1 MSGKLKVLIMG
12 SQLLNPN
19 LEAAIW
25 ARLFQ
30 AQPGGLSS
38 EAAEYLLSIGFEE
51 GDRRRMQ
58 QLAEGSES
66 GTLTEDEQAELDSY
80 LHVGNL
86 LAVMQSRARVV
97 LRRKPR
103 NEPLP

>member
-1 MSGKLKVLIMG
+1 MG
-12 SQLLNPN
+12 SQILNPN

-25 ARLFQ
+25 ARLMQ
-30 AQPGGLSS
+30 AQRAELSA

-51 GDRRRMQ
+51 GDRRRME
-58 QLAEGSES
+58 QLADRSES
-66 GTLTEDEQAELDSY
+66 GTLSVDERAEFDSY

-86 LAVMQSRARVV
+86 LGVMQSRARVV

-103 NEPLP
+103 NEPRP

>member
-1 MSGKLKVLIMG
+1 MG
-12 SQLLNPN
+12 SQLLHPN

-25 ARLFQ
+25 ARLMQ
-30 AQPGGLSS
+30 AQRGGLSP
-38 EAAEYLLSIGFEE
+38 EAAEYLLSIGFDD

-58 QLAEGSES
+58 QLADRSES
-66 GTLTEDEQAELDSY
+66 GTLTVNEQAEFDSY

-97 LRRKPR
+97 LRRKAR
-103 NEPLP
+103 KQPLV